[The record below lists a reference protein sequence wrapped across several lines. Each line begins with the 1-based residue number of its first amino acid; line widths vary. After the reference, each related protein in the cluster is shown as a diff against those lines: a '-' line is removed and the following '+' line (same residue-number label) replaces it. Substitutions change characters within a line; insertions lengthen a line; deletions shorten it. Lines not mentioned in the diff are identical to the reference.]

1 MTVAQSSFERD
12 LDHGKICTVAQY
24 QAHSASRFDH
34 APWESIR
41 KENVLM
47 WLSWIC
53 LDLPLHGARRS
64 EQHLACLQETLEK
77 LELAVGM
84 IIPDGFDPNIK
95 VHRLGLD
102 PVVVRAL
109 AHIGGGD

>member
-1 MTVAQSSFERD
+1 VQSSCERD
-12 LDHGKICTVAQY
+12 LDHGKASIVARNQT
-24 QAHSASRFDH
+24 HSASRFDH

-53 LDLPLHGARRS
+53 LDLPLHEARRS

-84 IIPDGFDPNIK
+84 IIPDGFDPSIK

-109 AHIGGGD
+109 AHMRCGD